1 MLSLLPQSYWDQ
13 YYIGA
18 NKIITFF
25 IYYLCSTGH
34 GIQDLDHAKG
44 STTELNTAT
53 SLLKNFSNKKVAGC
67 NGSHL

>member
-1 MLSLLPQSYWDQ
+1 MLSLLSQSYWDQ
-13 YYIGA
+13 YYIEA

-25 IYYLCSTGH
+25 IYYLCSIGH

-53 SLLKNFSNKKVAGC
+53 SLLKKLLNEKSSWV
-67 NGSHL
+67 